1 MSASIPI
8 SCPCDRP
15 AYGIEV
21 GSTPIVT
28 DFAAC
33 ELVPA
38 AELVAA
44 ELVAAE
50 LVAAELDAAE
60 VVDGDELELP
70 HPATMA
76 ESASR
81 AAQHNANATRRG
93 RSELD
98 MHLSF
103 VVGSV

>member
-33 ELVPA
+33 ELVP
-38 AELVAA
+38 AA

>member
-60 VVDGDELELP
+60 VVDGDELE
-70 HPATMA
+70 
-76 ESASR
+76 
-81 AAQHNANATRRG
+81 RRG